1 MVKLSGITLLLI
13 QKTKI
18 MLAIKL
24 AFKNLIGAGLRTWLN
39 VSVLSFAFVIIIFYN
54 GIIDGWNRQSRRD
67 TMEWETGKGQF
78 WHPEYD
84 RYDSYTIQDAHS
96 PVSEEIQSEVKKK
109 NLAPV
114 LIAQATAFPRGRM
127 LGVTLRGV
135 DPEQTILKLP
145 TSKLTLSDDADYAII
160 GKRMA
165 ESAKL
170 AVGDRLLI
178 RWRDKNGTFDAREI
192 KISSIFKCDVP
203 MVDKGQIYL
212 RIDVLQKMMGMDNEV
227 TMLVAGNE
235 FENKGLSNWEF
246 KDTGFLL
253 ADIDKIIQTKKAGG
267 SIMEGL
273 LLLIALLAIFD
284 TQVLSIFRR
293 QKEIGTYVALGMTRT
308 QVVGIF
314 TVEGGAHSIL
324 ATLLGAVYGI
334 PLFMLLNKIG
344 IPMDAAKMTDLPV
357 AEKIYPYYSL
367 SLIIIT
373 IILVVISA
381 TIVSYL
387 PARKISKMKP
397 TDALKGKLQ

>member
-1 MVKLSGITLLLI
+1 
-13 QKTKI
+13 
-18 MLAIKL
+18 MLALKL

-54 GIIDGWNRQSRRD
+54 GMIDGWNRQSRRD
-67 TMEWETGKGQF
+67 TQEWETGKGQF

-84 RYDSYTIQDAHS
+84 RYDNYTIQDAHA
-96 PVSEEIQSEVKKK
+96 PVSEEIQAEVKKK
-109 NLAPV
+109 NLVPV
-114 LIAQATAFPRGRM
+114 LIAQATAFPQGRM
-127 LGVTLRGV
+127 QGVTLRGV
-135 DPEQTILKLP
+135 DPGQTLLKLP
-145 TSKLTLSDDADYAII
+145 TARLITSDDIDYAII

-170 AVGDRLLI
+170 GVGDKLLI

-192 KISSIFKCDVP
+192 QIASIFNCDVP
-203 MVDKGQIYL
+203 TVDKGQIYL
-212 RIDVLQKMMGMDNEV
+212 RLDVLQKMMGMENEV
-227 TMLVAGNE
+227 TMLVAGTG
-235 FENKGLSNWEF
+235 FDNKILKNWEF

-253 ADIDKIIQTKKAGG
+253 SDIDKIIQTKKSGG
-267 SIMEGL
+267 LIIEGL
-273 LLLIALLAIFD
+273 LLIIALIAIFD

-293 QKEIGTYVALGMTRT
+293 QKEIGTYIALGMTRP

-334 PLFMLLNKIG
+334 PLFILLNKVG
-344 IPMDAAKMTDLPV
+344 IPMDAAQMTDLPL

-367 SLIIIT
+367 RLIIIT

-387 PARKISKMKP
+387 PASKISKMKP